1 MTIVVCCA
9 GCCGLSLLKLT
20 LTRILSPDAN
30 TSFDGCAG
38 AFSARCLRFSLRV
51 DGDASRLRFSV
62 FFFLSRLRLLL
73 SLFFKIT
80 VKFSVGLV
88 PIGGVQDGSPSSF
101 VARFGLRFHETSRFV
116 ASHDFDSERRP
127 RTIFRLGDAANGD
140 ACRVGTFFL
149 RRVFVDFFSPLCF
162 FALPLPRLRLR
173 LRLRE

>member
-9 GCCGLSLLKLT
+9 GCCCLSLLKLT

-38 AFSARCLRFSLRV
+38 TFSARCLRFSLRV
-51 DGDASRLRFSV
+51 DGEDSRLRFSV

-80 VKFSVGLV
+80 VRFSVVRV
-88 PIGGVQDGSPSSF
+88 PIGGVQDGSSSSF

-116 ASHDFDSERRP
+116 ASHDFDSERRL
-127 RTIFRLGDAANGD
+127 RTIFRFGDAMNGEV
-140 ACRVGTFFL
+140 CRVGAFFFS
-149 RRVFVDFFSPLCF
+149 RVFVDFLSPLRF

-173 LRLRE
+173 LRD